1 MVSAMAAW
9 IAKKRVGDILLVGTS
24 VAGVETVVAAPEL
37 NLCFDVGR
45 APSEVVPIDTVCITH
60 GHMDHAAGIAYYLSQ
75 RGFIGNPP
83 GRIILPRSL
92 AQPVQALMAV
102 WADIEGHHSP
112 GEIIGVEPGQDVRI
126 RRDLIVRP
134 FAVNHGG
141 DALGYAAVQ
150 TRHKLK
156 PEYHGL
162 SGPQLVELKRKGVE
176 IERWVEVP
184 LIAYCGDTALG
195 AFLREPSV
203 RDARVLIIECTFFE
217 PEHLSRARAG
227 RHVHVGDLPQLMEQ
241 VRCPNV
247 VLIHLSQRTDIRA
260 ARRLL
265 VESLAEADLARIT
278 FLMERP
284 PRAQQSRRNANHQ
297 PAKAGSRKTR
307 SETV

>member
-1 MVSAMAAW
+1 MSGMAAW
-9 IAKKRVGDILLVGTS
+9 MAKKRVGDILLVGTS

-45 APSEVVPIDTVCITH
+45 APSEVVPIDTVCLTH

-112 GEIIGVEPGQDVRI
+112 GEIIGVEPNQDVPI

-134 FAVNHGG
+134 FAVHHGG

-150 TRHKLK
+150 ARHKLK

-162 SGPQLVELKRKGVE
+162 SGPQLVELKKKGVE

-195 AFLREPSV
+195 AFLRQSCV
-203 RDARVLIIECTFFE
+203 RDAKVLIVECTFFE
-217 PEHLSRARAG
+217 AEHVSRARAG
-227 RHVHVGDLPQLMEQ
+227 RHLHVGDLPQLMEQ

-260 ARRLL
+260 ARRIL
-265 VESLAEADLARIT
+265 VESLPEADLARIT
-278 FLMERP
+278 FLMERTTRGRRDHQDKP
-284 PRAQQSRRNANHQ
+284 PAR
-297 PAKAGSRKTR
+297 TIDR
-307 SETV
+307 S

>member
-1 MVSAMAAW
+1 MAAW
-9 IAKKRVGDILLVGTS
+9 MAKKRVGDILLVGTS

-45 APSEVVPIDTVCITH
+45 APSEVVPIDTVCLTH

-112 GEIIGVEPGQDVRI
+112 GEIIGVEPNQDVPI

-150 TRHKLK
+150 ARHKLK

-162 SGPQLVELKRKGVE
+162 SGPQLVELKKKGVE

-184 LIAYCGDTALG
+184 LIAYCGDTATG
-195 AFLREPSV
+195 SFLRQSCV
-203 RDARVLIIECTFFE
+203 RDAKVLIVECTFFE
-217 PEHLSRARAG
+217 AEHVSRARAG
-227 RHVHVGDLPQLMEQ
+227 RHLHVGDLPQLMEQ

-260 ARRLL
+260 ARRIL
-265 VESLAEADLARIT
+265 VESLPEADLARIT
-278 FLMERP
+278 FLMERTTRGRRDHQDKP
-284 PRAQQSRRNANHQ
+284 PAR
-297 PAKAGSRKTR
+297 TIDR
-307 SETV
+307 S